1 MVELQPAGGVEEED
15 AEVAVA
21 LEVARGKD
29 NGVKPAAALVRRQT
43 KVGLMVLSLFSYV
56 TIVTK
61 ILQEKAGRSVLRKA
75 TSISA
80 AA

>member
-1 MVELQPAGGVEEED
+1 MVDLPPAGGLEVEY

-21 LEVARGKD
+21 LEVARDKD
-29 NGVKPAAALVRRQT
+29 NDVKPAAALVRRQT
-43 KVGLMVLSLFSYV
+43 EVSLMVLSLFSYV

-75 TSISA
+75 TSA
-80 AA
+80 VV